1 MKNGGLKDFM
11 GFPNFPVD
19 HDLYSDK
26 KKGQLGMLN
35 SETSDISIL
44 QAICLN
50 PSAYSVLLDKE
61 KAFCIL

>member
-1 MKNGGLKDFM
+1 MDLR
-11 GFPNFPVD
+11 NFTVD
-19 HDLYSDK
+19 HYLYSDE

-50 PSAYSVLLDKE
+50 PFAYSVLL
-61 KAFCIL
+61 LN